1 MTKKEL
7 YDAEYH
13 QRHRE
18 RILARQR
25 AYYHRKK
32 RQEMAQKFGM
42 EWVQKRELTSE
53 QKEENRKC
61 YIRDH
66 KQEIRDVLKKAVAFM
81 DSVDLTNR
89 GYYRKIQPMINT
101 ATGKPVECPACG
113 KLDNDYQIRG
123 GLCCDCFCGQL
134 HEFLVE
140 QEERKINEANH
151 VKYAQQKQ

>member
-1 MTKKEL
+1 MKGEKS
-7 YDAEYH
+7 D
-13 QRHRE
+13 
-18 RILARQR
+18 
-25 AYYHRKK
+25 KMNK
-32 RQEMAQKFGM
+32 
-42 EWVQKRELTSE
+42 
-53 QKEENRKC
+53 QKESKNDTHHHHHPRASWQWEKRKC

-81 DSVDLTNR
+81 DSVDLADR

-140 QEERKINEANH
+140 QEERKINEASH
-151 VKYAQQKQ
+151 VKFA

>member
-1 MTKKEL
+1 
-7 YDAEYH
+7 
-13 QRHRE
+13 
-18 RILARQR
+18 
-25 AYYHRKK
+25 
-32 RQEMAQKFGM
+32 MAQKFGM

-53 QKEENRKC
+53 QKEENRRR

-81 DSVDLTNR
+81 DSVDLANR

-101 ATGKPVECPACG
+101 ATVECPACG
-113 KLDNDYQIRG
+113 KLDNDYPIRG

-140 QEERKINEANH
+140 QEKRKINEASH
-151 VKYAQQKQ
+151 VKFA